1 MNLWAHLWTALDLFR
16 TQKFRFLLTVS
27 GIVVGVASLLIM
39 ASLLS
44 VGSEV
49 LQRSSTEVTGE
60 DVVTVSNDW
69 RTIHENPDA
78 LALTRDDVAALQQSR
93 SLPEDRRV
101 AAEYGPEQRKAHF
114 GDQDFT
120 PFVMGIPPD
129 TLALRHLEV
138 ARGREFLTEEFEQR
152 RRVVLVGA
160 KVLDGGVKPGD
171 TIRIETVPF
180 VVVGVLAEK
189 AEMGPGGAWSW
200 NNRLLLPYT
209 TYLLTFDPGGRPR
222 NIVVQVKPP
231 VGYDGLIKDYVLA
244 ARDVVDAVLSEGR
257 TVKTWRFEGASAE
270 SSTERIVFQTIKA
283 LLYLTTV
290 FSMVVGGINIMNI
303 MLVTVTERTREIGTR
318 RALGATQ
325 GDVMRQFVAET
336 VMVTLVGA
344 AIGVVCGIAL
354 VALGSVAMDQVT
366 EWRFRIVPWS
376 LAVGVLF
383 SSAIGLVFG
392 LYPAWRASRL
402 DPVEA
407 LRHD

>member
-1 MNLWAHLWTALDLFR
+1 MNLWAHIKTALDLFR

-27 GIVVGVASLLIM
+27 GIVVGVASLLMM

-49 LQRSSTEVTGE
+49 LQRSSTEVTGQ

-69 RTIHENPDA
+69 RKIHENPDA
-78 LALTRDDVAALQQSR
+78 LALTRSDVAALSESR

-101 AAEYGPEQRKAHF
+101 AAEYGPDQRKAHF
-114 GDQDFT
+114 GKEDFT

-138 ARGREFLTEEFEQR
+138 ARGRAFMTDEYAQR

-160 KVLDGGVKPGD
+160 TVLDGKVNPGD
-171 TIRIETVPF
+171 TIRIETVPY

-189 AEMGPGGAWSW
+189 ADMGPGGAWSW
-200 NNRLLLPYT
+200 NNRLLVPYT
-209 TYLLTFDPGGRPR
+209 TFQLQYDPGGGPR
-222 NIVVQVKPP
+222 NIVVQVTPP

-244 ARDVVDAVLSEGR
+244 ARDVVDVVLSEGR
-257 TVKTWRFEGASAE
+257 TVKTWRFEGASAD
-270 SSTERIVFQTIKA
+270 SATEEIVFQTIKA

-318 RALGATQ
+318 RALGASR
-325 GDVMRQFVAET
+325 GDVMRQFLAET

-354 VALGSVAMDQVT
+354 VAVGSLAMSQITDWT
-366 EWRFRIVPWS
+366 FRIVPWS
-376 LAVGVLF
+376 LVVGVLF
-383 SSAIGLVFG
+383 SSFIGLVFG
-392 LYPAWRASRL
+392 MYPAWRASRL